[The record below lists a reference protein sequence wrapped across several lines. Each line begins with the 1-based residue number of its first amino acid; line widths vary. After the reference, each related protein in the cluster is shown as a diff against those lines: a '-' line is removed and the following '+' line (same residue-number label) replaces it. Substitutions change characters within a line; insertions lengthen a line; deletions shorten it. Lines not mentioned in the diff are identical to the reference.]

1 MKPLQASTWPSALT
15 AEAQLLSLLEF
26 HSCARSPS
34 TLPPCKAAMRTLPP
48 HCHARM
54 QPPPSRHAC
63 LPYIHSPLTAM
74 RACNLRPA
82 VMHVCHTHTH
92 FSLPC
97 AHATFAQPSC
107 TSAIHTLTSH
117 CHAHMQPS
125 PSRHACLPCAQPEWK
140 ALFVSPLLQ
149 LLCEAYLTA
158 ISSSAASRASKRG
171 AHIHR

>member
-107 TSAIHTLTSH
+107 MSAMCTARMEGPL
-117 CHAHMQPS
+117 
-125 PSRHACLPCAQPEWK
+125 CLPATAAVVRGVLDGHLILCSLSRQQERRAHPQ
-140 ALFVSPLLQ
+140 VSNVEGPCSPRL
-149 LLCEAYLTA
+149 
-158 ISSSAASRASKRG
+158 G
-171 AHIHR
+171 VV